1 MELFSYTEKN
11 GRAKHLPAT
20 RSDAHHIDQYVKL
33 EGHIVGIYNVY
44 IKKRSYDGYE
54 FGNRYLLEA
63 DSLEA
68 AGSGATLIL
77 EQEQLMHYDNVT
89 FLYVRTSDTQPLTD
103 VFETLPLSF
112 TGLRTS
118 TSNRLPSILTVNAK
132 IGVTGGGRPS
142 RKFYHLGSSENDQDA
157 GQWNTATRDLVTTAL
172 YQMISDVQ
180 TTGSL
185 LVDPDGQPWLAVA
198 VQAQVGTHQWSK
210 RSRRRP
216 A

>member
-1 MELFSYTEKN
+1 M
-11 GRAKHLPAT
+11 
-20 RSDAHHIDQYVKL
+20 
-33 EGHIVGIYNVY
+33 GIYNVY

-63 DSLEA
+63 DTLEA
-68 AGSGATLIL
+68 AGGGATLIL
-77 EQEQLMHYDNVT
+77 EQEQRMHYDNVT
-89 FLYVRTSDTQPLTD
+89 FLYVRTSDTTPLTD

-198 VQAQVGTHQWSK
+198 VQAQIGTHQWSK